1 MQHFDIMLLLNKRFT
16 GEITAEESALLDA
29 WVADSPENT
38 LLAEQYQRAWDAA
51 TPSSKAFDMDMDAEF
66 SRLLARLD
74 VPERPQA
81 RVVPIGHRVLR
92 VAAALAFLLLA
103 TWGYREF
110 AAAEPPLLVEK
121 AQGVEKQ
128 LLKLPDGSKV
138 WLRQNAVLQYP
149 ESFSGQERRVKLSGE
164 AFFEVAHRDE
174 QPFRVELE
182 QGGLVEVL
190 GTQFNVRTAVQNTET
205 CIVVREGKVR
215 YLPTGTGAGAVLS
228 ARDRAVC
235 RYGTEQVVLSK
246 ATTFNELAWQTGQL
260 EFDSTPIREV
270 VADLENHY
278 GVKIELLNPA
288 MHNCTHTALVYDL
301 PVAAVLESL
310 AVIYHFQ
317 VTQPSPGQFRLAGG
331 VCKK

>member
-1 MQHFDIMLLLNKRFT
+1 MQHFDFILLLNKRFT
-16 GEITAEESALLDA
+16 GEITAEDSASLDA
-29 WVADSPENT
+29 WVAESPENA
-38 LLAEQYQRAWDAA
+38 LLAEQYQRAWDSA
-51 TPSSKAFDMDMDAEF
+51 TPESKAFDIDMDAEF

-74 VPERPQA
+74 APERSQA
-81 RVVPIGHRVLR
+81 QVVSIGRRALR

-110 AAAEPPLLVEK
+110 AAAEPPMLVENT
-121 AQGVEKQ
+121 QGAEKR
-128 LLKLPDGSKV
+128 LLELPDGSKV

-149 ESFSGQERRVKLSGE
+149 EHFPSQERRVKLSGE
-164 AFFEVAHRDE
+164 AFFDVAHRDE

-190 GTQFNVRTAVQNTET
+190 GTQFNVRTAVQNAET

-228 ARDRAVC
+228 ANDRAVC
-235 RYGTEQVVLSK
+235 RSGTEQVVLSK
-246 ATTFNELAWQTGQL
+246 ATTFNELAWQTGQM

-288 MHNCTHTALVYDL
+288 MRNCPYTALVYDL
-301 PVAAVLESL
+301 PINAVLESL
-310 AVIYHFQ
+310 SVIYRFE